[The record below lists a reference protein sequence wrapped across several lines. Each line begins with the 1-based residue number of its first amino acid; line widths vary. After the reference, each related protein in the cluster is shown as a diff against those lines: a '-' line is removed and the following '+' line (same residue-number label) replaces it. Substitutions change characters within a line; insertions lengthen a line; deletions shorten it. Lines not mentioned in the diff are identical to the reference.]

1 MGKKVI
7 IKHKELAKKNGLSLR
22 GLSRLAGVRHSALSE
37 ASNNKKRSI
46 NIKHI
51 EKIAESLDISDIR
64 EIVDLVD
71 VEDDDEP
78 ED

>member
-7 IKHKELAKKNGLSLR
+7 IKYKELGKKYGLSLR
-22 GLSRLAGVRHSALSE
+22 GLSRLSGVRHSALSE
-37 ASNNKKRSI
+37 SSNNKKGSI

-51 EKIAESLDISDIR
+51 EKIADSLEISDIR

-71 VEDDDEP
+71 VEDQEQ